1 MREGAR
7 REFPQHFRAEHDFAD
22 DDAQEHA
29 NQAQAEIRRNA
40 GNGNEE
46 IVASPVPE
54 VARIDRNR
62 FRPANANQ
70 KHAQRTDQV
79 KVRLRVQGEPPHHFR
94 RRVAAAVCHI
104 TVRALVQNQAD
115 KNDSDSVYQR
125 QQKFQRAGTERFQIS
140 VQIGKHFFP
149 LFIMKYVPDA

>member
-1 MREGAR
+1 MLERIQR
-7 REFPQHFRAEHDFAD
+7 
-22 DDAQEHA
+22 
-29 NQAQAEIRRNA
+29 QAAHQ
-40 GNGNEE
+40 
-46 IVASPVPE
+46 P
-54 VARIDRNR
+54 
-62 FRPANANQ
+62 
-70 KHAQRTDQV
+70 
-79 KVRLRVQGEPPHHFR
+79 R
-94 RRVAAAVCHI
+94 RRVAAAVRHI

>member
-1 MREGAR
+1 M
-7 REFPQHFRAEHDFAD
+7 
-22 DDAQEHA
+22 
-29 NQAQAEIRRNA
+29 I
-40 GNGNEE
+40 
-46 IVASPVPE
+46 
-54 VARIDRNR
+54 RNR

-70 KHAQRTDQV
+70 EHAQRTDQV
-79 KVRLRVQGEPPHHFR
+79 KVRLWVQGEPSHHLR